1 MDLISFEQIA
11 TKGLSCVLEMAQWG
25 KGIYCKL
32 DIVQSHAVEGED
44 QHHKLSSDFFP
55 DTLVLKHAYTTL
67 THIHTGTQ
75 MHVRTCKHTLHTHMH
90 IYAKCIQIL
99 ERKVLAQLTSE

>member
-1 MDLISFEQIA
+1 MCFRNGS
-11 TKGLSCVLEMAQWG
+11 VG

-55 DTLVLKHAYTTL
+55 DTLVLTHAYTTL
-67 THIHTGTQ
+67 THIYTQAHKCTYVHANTHSTHTCTY
-75 MHVRTCKHTLHTHMH
+75 MLNAYRF
-90 IYAKCIQIL
+90 
-99 ERKVLAQLTSE
+99 